1 MFLFFWTF
9 FISIKDQM
17 SQLFSM
23 GSDQRIV
30 KAARVSFAKDLSSV
44 IDVERDKKLIKYLLD
59 NKHASPFEHV
69 IFAFKANKKEYINL
83 ISKISYPVVNI
94 YYDQGYIWL
103 NARILI
109 NFIDQLPYKL
119 VEYAQQIIPT
129 TMSFVLNKSN
139 VNNYTTDKDQNDQII
154 TTSSGW
160 IKLLDKLE
168 LGTCLDHYTF
178 IVECPLFVARQW
190 FRHRFGSF
198 NEVSRRYTDVDL
210 DFYIPEK
217 LRLQSKNNKQA
228 SDDNYLDNEQNTLLV
243 SLLQTSVKTMKVTYN
258 LLRELDVA
266 KEIARGILPQFMKTR
281 FYWTVPRIS
290 VDNFIK
296 LRKHK
301 HAQFEIREFAEAIEQ
316 IIGYKE
322 CYNLKL

>member
-1 MFLFFWTF
+1 
-9 FISIKDQM
+9 
-17 SQLFSM
+17 M

-94 YYDQGYIWL
+94 YYDKGYIWL
-103 NARILI
+103 NARTLI
-109 NFIDQLPYKL
+109 NFIDQLPYEL

-129 TMSFVLNKSN
+129 TMSFVLHKSN

-243 SLLQTSVKTMKVTYN
+243 SLLQTSVKTMKATYN

-266 KEIARGILPQFMKTR
+266 KEIARGVLPQFMKTR
-281 FYWTVPRIS
+281 FYWTAPRIS

-316 IIGYKE
+316 LIGYKE

>member
-1 MFLFFWTF
+1 
-9 FISIKDQM
+9 M

-69 IFAFKANKKEYINL
+69 IFAFKTNKKEYINL

-94 YYDQGYIWL
+94 YYDGGYIWL
-103 NARILI
+103 NARTLI

-129 TMSFVLNKSN
+129 TMSFVLDKSN
-139 VNNYTTDKDQNDQII
+139 INNYTIDKDQNNQII

-243 SLLQTSVKTMKVTYN
+243 SLLQISVKTMKVTYN

-266 KEIARGILPQFMKTR
+266 KEIARGVLPQFMKTR
-281 FYWTVPRIS
+281 FYWTAPRIS
-290 VDNFIK
+290 IDNFIK

>member
-1 MFLFFWTF
+1 
-9 FISIKDQM
+9 
-17 SQLFSM
+17 M

-94 YYDQGYIWL
+94 YYDGGYIWL
-103 NARILI
+103 NARTLI
-109 NFIDQLPYKL
+109 NFIDQLPHKL

-198 NEVSRRYTDVDL
+198 NEVSRRYTDIDL

-290 VDNFIK
+290 VDNFIR

-322 CYNLKL
+322 CCNLKL